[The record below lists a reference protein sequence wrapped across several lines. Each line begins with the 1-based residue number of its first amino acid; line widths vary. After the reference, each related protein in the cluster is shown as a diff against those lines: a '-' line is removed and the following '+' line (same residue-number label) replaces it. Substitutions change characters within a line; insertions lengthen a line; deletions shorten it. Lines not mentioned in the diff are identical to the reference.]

1 MCSILSNNRWY
12 TGIYSKSPVRIMHN
26 RSIVIRRVLKFT
38 CRTFGKLTL
47 ISVYYVTPIDGDVVI
62 SITSR
67 LLVLVT
73 FRNKKINITSYC
85 LILVVIILQIVKLKR
100 ITSTGTYCV
109 HDLMNWSAD
118 CICTTSP

>member
-1 MCSILSNNRWY
+1 
-12 TGIYSKSPVRIMHN
+12 MHN

-47 ISVYYVTPIDGDVVI
+47 ISVYDVTPIDGDVVI

-73 FRNKKINITSYC
+73 FRNKKINIT
-85 LILVVIILQIVKLKR
+85 R
-100 ITSTGTYCV
+100 
-109 HDLMNWSAD
+109 
-118 CICTTSP
+118 